1 MENRIFKFVCDCI
14 GIIIGVAIAVL
25 FWTGVYYIVVIFVE
39 LLLFGE

>member
-25 FWTGVYYIVVIFVE
+25 FWTGVYYIVCYLCGVAFIW
-39 LLLFGE
+39 